1 TTRQMGGALGVALI
15 GSLLASVYRG
25 DVRTGLTA
33 AGVPEAAVAKASS
46 TVQAG
51 VAVSH
56 TVAAGSRDQFL
67 TVVHDAFLSGYHL
80 ALVVGGGPT
89 RPAAAGVC
97 LWLPARATAAD
108 DATVPVDA
116 DLDVEVDDAEV
127 AVA

>member
-46 TVQAG
+46 PGQAG
-51 VAVSH
+51 GAVSPPGAPGPRGRFP
-56 TVAAGSRDQFL
+56 TAAP
-67 TVVHDAFLSGYHL
+67 DAFRSGSPL
-80 ALVVGGGPT
+80 GLLVPAGIT
-89 RPAAAGVC
+89 LTAAAGVF